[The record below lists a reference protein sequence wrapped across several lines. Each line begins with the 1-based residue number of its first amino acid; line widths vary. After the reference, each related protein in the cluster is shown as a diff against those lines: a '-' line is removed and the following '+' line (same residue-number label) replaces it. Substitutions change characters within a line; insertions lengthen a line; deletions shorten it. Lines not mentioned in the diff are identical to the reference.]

1 MESVWNFHYIL
12 LYFVLN
18 SIITIPISKY
28 YEVGKVTRKKL
39 PCDLAL
45 QAFKFIANSSDTFNI
60 VWKIL
65 SIQFISKN
73 TFGLYNKQYIKLFA
87 CQVNNQFSHYTK
99 VRNKASAT
107 IPTINSAQKTLIA
120 VDAILITLRL
130 SLLRTH
136 TIERIRPSRTKSEN
150 ALHFACW
157 KVSQTFW
164 FSFHYLQ
171 HRTEWFFRSF
181 ERNFS
186 NFFFSL
192 RNTDKF
198 WKCQIWAKKSATD
211 CDTSI
216 MSYKQ
221 NESFLFSYFAILFY
235 SSISNFA
242 TQNKYLWNVCWQKLS
257 FWLY

>member
-1 MESVWNFHYIL
+1 M
-12 LYFVLN
+12 YFVLN

-45 QAFKFIANSSDTFNI
+45 QAFKFIANSSDTLNI

-73 TFGLYNKQYIKLFA
+73 TFGLCNKLYIKLFA
-87 CQVNNQFSHYTK
+87 CQINNQFSYCTK

-136 TIERIRPSRTKSEN
+136 TIERIRPSRTKTILAPAQTVRIPFDREKCRSDG
-150 ALHFACW
+150 ARA
-157 KVSQTFW
+157 VSGRMLTM
-164 FSFHYLQ
+164 
-171 HRTEWFFRSF
+171 
-181 ERNFS
+181 
-186 NFFFSL
+186 
-192 RNTDKF
+192 
-198 WKCQIWAKKSATD
+198 SA
-211 CDTSI
+211 
-216 MSYKQ
+216 
-221 NESFLFSYFAILFY
+221 AIL
-235 SSISNFA
+235 ID
-242 TQNKYLWNVCWQKLS
+242 
-257 FWLY
+257 